1 MVKAM
6 AGFEALAGAGRS
18 VDDCA
23 IGTWLFADPA
33 AAQEF
38 AARHDVVTTYDFVA
52 TTIARLLCGFGA

>member
-38 AARHDVVTTYDFVA
+38 AAEFNGTMLLPP
-52 TTIARLLCGFGA
+52 TIL